1 MRRATTALAVG
12 ALCVVA
18 VAAIADAIRKPSGKG
33 RAGREQAAER
43 LRAAG
48 LTGTL
53 VFSGNDC
60 RLRAV
65 RLPALAP
72 VAFEDARACRFS
84 IARDGRLTIGDAV
97 PQPGGPFRAW
107 CRDGWVE
114 LAARGGSSLPF
125 TRLYRFGGCGPAWKP
140 SGVLTYVR
148 EGELVE
154 LRMGCGGG
162 GFCTRVL
169 LSAADVRRS
178 LGRAGLVEVAWLDDA
193 TLGAIA
199 REASSRRY
207 ALAIFE
213 RGRLRALAR
222 FGAEKLAGIRA
233 SPHGTYLAVR
243 RGERGRVVILER
255 SLRPVPLP
263 ARLGAARAI
272 AWSPDE
278 RWVAAAAGE
287 DLLLSPLPRGEA
299 DPIRVPL
306 AAFDVAWH
314 RGTAQAYPLPGS
326 S

>member
-1 MRRATTALAVG
+1 MLAVG

-18 VAAIADAIRKPSGKG
+18 VAALADAIREPSGEG

-43 LRAAG
+43 LRAVG

-53 VFSGNDC
+53 VFSGSDC

-72 VAFEDARACRFS
+72 VPFDDARACRFS

-107 CRDGWVE
+107 CRDGWIE

-178 LGRAGLVEVAWLDDA
+178 LGRAALVEVAWLDDA

-222 FGAEKLAGIRA
+222 FGADELAGIRA
-233 SPHGTYLAVR
+233 SPRGTYLAVR
-243 RGERGRVVILER
+243 RGEDSRVVILER

-263 ARLGAARAI
+263 ARLRAARAI

-287 DLLLSPLPRGEA
+287 DLLLAPLPQGDA

-314 RGTAQAYPLPGS
+314 WGTAQAYPLPGS